1 MISPNLVKMKDDG
14 LINTVIQ
21 NNDNIISQL
30 VGHHYATILN
40 GVSITFQ
47 YNKRC
52 HGRALASKLHDS
64 VLKWF
69 CNEISDM
76 NLNLFG
82 KSIINIYSEY
92 KRDSIQYCAHPNFCK
107 RGPWH
112 DWVMVMYEPF
122 DNDDDT
128 TSTTTELPFDINEN
142 PSKIMCFL

>member
-1 MISPNLVKMKDDG
+1 
-14 LINTVIQ
+14 
-21 NNDNIISQL
+21 L

-40 GVSITFQ
+40 AVSITVQ
-47 YNKRC
+47 YNKR
-52 HGRALASKLHDS
+52 HHRRALTSKLHDS

-69 CNEISDM
+69 HNEISDM

-82 KSIINIYSEY
+82 KSIINIYSKY
-92 KRDSIQYCAHPNFCK
+92 KRDSIWYCAHPNFCK

-128 TSTTTELPFDINEN
+128 TQQQPNCLLMSM
-142 PSKIMCFL
+142 KIYQRSFSSS